1 MRDFL
6 SFNKGLLLVAAAI
19 IALVIAG
26 TGCSVFTPQPRII
39 CVGSPCGAN
48 TYDPTLEPTRAEREA
63 GLAAAQART
72 DAAQLRRAVRSYNRS
87 HR

>member
-1 MRDFL
+1 MKYL
-6 SFNKGLLLVAAAI
+6 ILALALATAACA
-19 IALVIAG
+19 
-26 TGCSVFTPQPRII
+26 PRTI
-39 CVGSPCGAN
+39 CVGSPCGPN